1 MIVLQPMLLL
11 SISRPECEETYME
24 HEFINDRLAYFRI
37 SMKDRIWFFKHDGK
51 VDAIAIP
58 DGSHFTLSGHTDR
71 EVLSQM
77 FERPFGKKY
86 PSQVRCAVLSVFHY
100 WL

>member
-1 MIVLQPMLLL
+1 
-11 SISRPECEETYME
+11 ME

-77 FERPFGKKY
+77 FERPFGKKV
-86 PSQVRCAVLSVFHY
+86 SFACSVRCPFCLSLLALSQTEYRFEVGI
-100 WL
+100 

>member
-1 MIVLQPMLLL
+1 
-11 SISRPECEETYME
+11 ME

-86 PSQVRCAVLSVFHY
+86 PSHVRCAVLSVFHY